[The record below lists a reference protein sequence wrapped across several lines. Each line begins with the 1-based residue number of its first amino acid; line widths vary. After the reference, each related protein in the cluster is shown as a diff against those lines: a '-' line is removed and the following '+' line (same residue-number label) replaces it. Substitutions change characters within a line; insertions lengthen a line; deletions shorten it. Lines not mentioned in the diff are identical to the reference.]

1 MKKSLATALIA
12 GLAVLFGAIA
22 LGPQRIALADQATGN
37 KRLAAE
43 LAELSVPGHNQLT
56 ALTIDDGVTEYAGWG
71 ADSET

>member
-37 KRLAAE
+37 KRLAA
-43 LAELSVPGHNQLT
+43 
-56 ALTIDDGVTEYAGWG
+56 
-71 ADSET
+71 